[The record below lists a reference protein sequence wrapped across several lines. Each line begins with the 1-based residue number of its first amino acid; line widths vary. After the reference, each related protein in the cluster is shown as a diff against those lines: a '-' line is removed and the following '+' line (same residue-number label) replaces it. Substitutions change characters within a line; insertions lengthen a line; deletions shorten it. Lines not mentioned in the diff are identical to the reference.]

1 MTRKLSCRAVASVV
15 LVLVA
20 ASPASATFHF
30 ARISEIMTSYNSS
43 SEIQFVEIQMLSP
56 SQNLVSGT
64 KLNTFNAQGDF
75 VATALTVPS
84 NVTSGAQKHWLMGT
98 TAFEVASGLQVD
110 FEFPDGAL
118 PPAGGMVCWG
128 DAGNT
133 PTPIVCDGTGDPYVD
148 CIAYGSYS
156 GPSNNCTGD
165 PTPLSPDGHSLRRTS
180 NDLDNATAF
189 ECGDPADPT
198 NNDDQSASME
208 ATTPCGGVTTTT
220 TAPVTS
226 TTSGVTTTTTLGET
240 LCGDGNGDGSIT
252 ASDALIALRTAVG
265 SATCAEVLCDVDDSG
280 TITAGDALRILAN
293 AVGQDVTLSCPT
305 A

>member
-1 MTRKLSCRAVASVV
+1 M
-15 LVLVA
+15 LVLLA
-20 ASPASATFHF
+20 GTPAHATFHF

-64 KLNTFNAQGDF
+64 KLNTFDAHGDF
-75 VATALTVPS
+75 IATVLTVPS

-98 TAFEVASGLQVD
+98 TAFELASGIQVD

-133 PTPIVCDGTGDPYVD
+133 PTPPGCDGQGVPYVD

-156 GPSNNCTGD
+156 GPSNNCTDD
-165 PTPLSPDGHSLRRTS
+165 PTPLSPDGHSLKRTS
-180 NDLDNATAF
+180 TVLDNATAF
-189 ECGDPADPT
+189 ECGDPAHPT
-198 NNDDQSASME
+198 NNDDESASME
-208 ATTPCGGVTTTT
+208 ATTPCGGITTT

-226 TTSGVTTTTTLGET
+226 TTGGITTTTTVGET
-240 LCGDGNGDGSIT
+240 LCGDASGDGNIT

-265 SATCAEVLCDVDDSG
+265 SASCAETVCDVDASG
-280 TITAGDALRILAN
+280 TISAGDALRILAN